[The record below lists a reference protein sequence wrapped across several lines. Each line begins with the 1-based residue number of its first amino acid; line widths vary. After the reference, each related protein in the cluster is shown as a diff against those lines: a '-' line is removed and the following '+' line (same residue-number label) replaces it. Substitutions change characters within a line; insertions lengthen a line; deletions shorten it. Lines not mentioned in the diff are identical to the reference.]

1 MASVIVIF
9 SVVVCDN
16 PEVVSY
22 KLKFHLRNLKAIL
35 PLTLGRYL
43 AHRMFVIKIIGC
55 KNMSQHQNVTI
66 SKIERKR
73 N

>member
-1 MASVIVIF
+1 MFFIISLLRILLASVIVIF

-43 AHRMFVIKIIGC
+43 AHRMFIIKIIGC
-55 KNMSQHQNVTI
+55 KKYVTT
-66 SKIERKR
+66 
-73 N
+73 